1 MGDFRVGTAGSENW
15 MGALQSFLLMACF
28 KFSREFGGFHTR
40 EQSRE
45 LFSHEN
51 SLENFSTGINEGMC

>member
-1 MGDFRVGTAGSENW
+1 MVCTAGRRNR
-15 MGALQSFLLMACF
+15 MGALQSFLLMACS

-40 EQSRE
+40 EQLRE

-51 SLENFSTGINEGMC
+51 SLENFQTGINEGMC